1 MQAGSL
7 WPACFWRQGDLI
19 GPCGVDNRAMSPS
32 SSSPLPL
39 ALTGTAFATLLLI
52 AFMMGANHV
61 AARLAFDNGVDVVT
75 AVAFRSGVT
84 ALAVALL
91 VRVQGVSVRLTARHR
106 KALPVIGVLVAVQS
120 LCLYSSVARLPV
132 ALALLAFNTY
142 PLWTAFWAR
151 VVYAHRPEPMVLR
164 AMPVMLIGLALALDV
179 FGAASGIGAS
189 MHWAQIGVGVAFA
202 LAAAA
207 TFGLAL
213 VLTQH
218 EAADVDGRLR
228 TATTMGIV
236 AVLALA
242 GVGAQGGFHFPQAA
256 IGWVGLVGLTVLYG
270 TAFTIMFTV
279 LPRLGV
285 VGNSA
290 IMNVEPIFALVLA
303 WAVLGQTIAPVQI
316 AGGLLVVATVM
327 WLGLRKR

>member
-1 MQAGSL
+1 MSQPASL
-7 WPACFWRQGDLI
+7 PA
-19 GPCGVDNRAMSPS
+19 
-32 SSSPLPL
+32 
-39 ALTGTAFATLLLI
+39 ALSGTAFATLLLI

-61 AARLAFDNGVDVVT
+61 AARLAFDNGVDVAT
-75 AVAFRSGVT
+75 AVVFRSGVT
-84 ALAVALL
+84 ALVVAVL
-91 VRVQGVSVRLTARHR
+91 VRVQGVSVNFTARHR
-106 KALPVIGVLVAVQS
+106 KVLPAIGLLVAVQS

-151 VVYAHRPEPMVLR
+151 VVYAHRPEPRVLR
-164 AMPVMLIGLALALDV
+164 AMPVMLLGLALALDV
-179 FGAASGIGAS
+179 LGAASGVGAS
-189 MHWAQIGVGVAFA
+189 LHWAQIGVGVAFA

-228 TATTMGIV
+228 TAITMGMV
-236 AVLALA
+236 AVLASLA
-242 GVGAQGGFHFPQAA
+242 VGAQGGFHFPQAA
-256 IGWVGLVGLTVLYG
+256 IGWAGLAGLTALYG

-303 WAVLGQTIAPVQI
+303 WAVLGQTIAPMQI

-327 WLGLRKR
+327 WLGLRRR